1 VPVQE
6 GGDNITI
13 DQLRHQ
19 RGKHT
24 PKPNFTTDVDNTIS
38 ESVLKGFSPEAVA
51 TELAGVPGISPKRVH
66 DRWHTVLKQLRRK
79 TAPRENGRPR
89 GATTRW
95 TEEEQQTLADAAAI
109 EGTRH
114 LHDGHFEAGGAS
126 AFWCSVAEFLGSGR
140 TPSAV
145 KAHFRSRVKEGRTC
159 ESAQCTAPA
168 DFGSQFCGTHRPVF
182 NVNNTLALN
191 ECAAQA
197 EAALGHGF
205 TLPTQPP
212 APDGAMRTD
221 ADVTAVNTK
230 MDEWLKRH
238 GHMQSSR
245 CTFLSVTLQPTAVA
259 RGEGPTAAQRRPM
272 TLGQAAPLAKPGTK
286 DGHWTDVVVIA
297 TRQNVPVIC
306 ETKVGKNGRCY
317 VAVLPQIIGQDG
329 KVANYLEAIVVLLCT
344 VEDGLA
350 GAVMELS
357 AHSDRY
363 TTAYLCVRLR
373 QAFRVGESDSIGCQP
388 PRTP

>member
-1 VPVQE
+1 M
-6 GGDNITI
+6 
-13 DQLRHQ
+13 
-19 RGKHT
+19 
-24 PKPNFTTDVDNTIS
+24 
-38 ESVLKGFSPEAVA
+38 
-51 TELAGVPGISPKRVH
+51 
-66 DRWHTVLKQLRRK
+66 
-79 TAPRENGRPR
+79 
-89 GATTRW
+89 
-95 TEEEQQTLADAAAI
+95 AAATAI
-109 EGTRH
+109 VSTSP
-114 LHDGHFEAGGAS
+114 LHDDHFEAGAAS
-126 AFWCSVAEFLGSGR
+126 AFWCDIADFLGSGR

-191 ECAAQA
+191 ACAAQA

-238 GHMQSSR
+238 GHMRSSR
-245 CTFLSVTLQPTAVA
+245 CTFLSVTLPTAAVA

-272 TLGQAAPLAKPGTK
+272 TLGQVAPLAKPGTK

-297 TRQNVPVIC
+297 TRHNAPVIC
-306 ETKVGKNGRCY
+306 ETKVDKKGRCY

-329 KVANYLEAIVVLLCT
+329 KVANYLAALVELLCT

-350 GAVMELS
+350 QAVIELS
-357 AHSDRY
+357 AHSYRY
-363 TTAYLCVRLR
+363 TTAYFCVRLR